1 MSERE
6 GARLARPVVNPRSI
20 RSLAALLGIEPPVP
34 TDVPRAGAEPGQTAE
49 RAVTGVSLD
58 SRTLLPGDLYA
69 ALPGAHAHGAEF
81 AAVVAAAGAAA
92 ILTDPTGRERAQA
105 SGLPTL
111 IVDDPR
117 SRVGQVAAWVYG
129 RPADHLL
136 LVGVT
141 GTNGKT
147 TVSYLVEAGLRAAG
161 HVTGLVGTVETRV
174 AGQVVPSERT
184 TPEAPD
190 VQALLALM
198 VERGCT
204 AAAMEVSSHALALGR
219 VDGIS
224 YDVAVFTNLTQDH
237 LDFHPTFEEYYRAK
251 ASLFTSGRSRLGVV
265 NVDDEYGRRLVRDS
279 QVPVT
284 TFSSAGAPADWR
296 AQDIELR
303 ADGSSFRVVG
313 PAGERA
319 PARVQIPGG
328 FNVSNAMAAIVAL
341 HAAGV
346 PLHAAVAG
354 VGSLAGVPGRMER
367 IDAGQSFLALVDYAH
382 TPDAVDTLLAAV
394 RMLVPGRVLLVLG
407 CGGDRDPYKRPLMG
421 AAAVRGA
428 DFAFLTSDNPRS
440 EDPLAILAAMVAGAE
455 STVASAAAPAAQ
467 PWLVEP
473 DRRAAI
479 DAAIAAAGPGDVVVV
494 AGKGHERGQETA
506 GVVRDFDDRVEL
518 RAAIEQLVVAS

>member
-1 MSERE
+1 VSERE
-6 GARLARPVVNPRSI
+6 GARLARPVVEPRSL
-20 RSLAALLGIEPPVP
+20 RSLAAFLGI
-34 TDVPRAGAEPGQTAE
+34 DVPAQVAAAVSEAAAGEAAV
-49 RAVTGVSLD
+49 VTGVTLD
-58 SRTLLPGDLYA
+58 SRQVLPGDLYA

-81 AAVVAAAGAAA
+81 AEVVAAAGAAG
-92 ILTDPTGRERAQA
+92 ILTDPAGRDRAQA
-105 SGLPTL
+105 SGLPTFV
-111 IVDDPR
+111 VDDVR

-190 VQALLALM
+190 VQTLLALM

-224 YDVAVFTNLTQDH
+224 FDVAVFTNLTQDH
-237 LDFHPTFEEYYRAK
+237 LDFHPTFEEYFRAK
-251 ASLFTSGRSRLGVV
+251 ASLFSSRRSRLGVV
-265 NVDDEYGRRLVRDS
+265 NVDDEYGRRLVRDA

-284 TFSSAGAPADWR
+284 TYSSAGEPADWQAR
-296 AQDIELR
+296 DVDLR

-313 PAGERA
+313 PTGERA
-319 PARVQIPGG
+319 PGTVRLPGG
-328 FNVSNAMAAIVAL
+328 FNVSNALAAIVAL

-354 VGSLAGVPGRMER
+354 VGALPGVPGRMER
-367 IDAGQSFLALVDYAH
+367 VDAGQEFLALVDYAH
-382 TPDAVDTLLAAV
+382 TPDAVATLLDAV
-394 RMLVPGRVLLVLG
+394 RMLVPGRVILVLG

-421 AAAVRGA
+421 AAAVLGSDLA
-428 DFAFLTSDNPRS
+428 ILTTDNPRS
-440 EDPLAILAAMVAGAE
+440 EDPLAILDAMSAGA
-455 STVASAAAPAAQ
+455 TGAAGAAAPPGRWQ
-467 PWLVEP
+467 VEP

-479 DAAIAAAGPGDVVVV
+479 EAAVRAAGAGDVVVV
-494 AGKGHERGQETA
+494 AGKGHELGQETA
-506 GVVRDFDDRVEL
+506 GVVRPFDDRVEL
-518 RAAIEQLVVAS
+518 RGAIEQLAVAP